1 MRKRFFTE
9 INDDFFFRFK
19 KEQVKEILR
28 NIHKRRVHPGGYT
41 SQGSGWLFP
50 DLKYNFKPSWITH
63 DQ

>member
-41 SQGSGWLFP
+41 SQVPLAFSGFEVQ
-50 DLKYNFKPSWITH
+50 F
-63 DQ
+63 